1 MSSLQIGFVGIAALF
16 ALLAVRVPI
25 GVSLGAVSI
34 VGIHVLKGGDA
45 AFGAA
50 ITMPHDFYAKWEL
63 SAIPMFLLMGAVAFH
78 TGMTAGLFRCARLWL
93 SRLPGGLAVA
103 TNFAAALFSAV
114 SGSSVA
120 TAAAMG
126 RIAVPEMLRYKYQ
139 PGLATAVAA
148 ASGTIGSLIPPGILF
163 VLYGMFTGQP
173 IGKLLM
179 AGILPGLLTVFIYS
193 AMIIVRCKLDPSL
206 APPIIEKV
214 SWGERFASLR
224 AIWPLPVLIF
234 AVIGVLY
241 AGWATATEAAALGA
255 FISFV
260 IAAVQRTL
268 TRRSI
273 LDSIMETLKG
283 TAMIFFIGVGA
294 ILFTRFLAFSGV
306 PQYMSSLAS
315 VFADN
320 PFLLLVMVSVV
331 YLILGMFLDGLG
343 LLMLTLPVFLPFFE
357 AARIDL
363 IWMGVIIVKF
373 VEISLITPPV
383 GLNAFVIKNVVGS
396 SISLSTIFR
405 ALNWFMLAELVI
417 MGLLFAFPDIS
428 LFIPRQMGG

>member
-1 MSSLQIGFVGIAALF
+1 VIAALF
-16 ALLAVRVPI
+16 ILLALRVPI
-25 GVSLGAVSI
+25 GVSLGGVSV
-34 VGIHVLKGGDA
+34 VGIYLLKGSSA

-78 TGMTAGLFRCARLWL
+78 SGMTAGLFSCARLWL

-173 IGKLLM
+173 IGQLLM
-179 AGILPGLLTVFIYS
+179 AGVLPGLLTVFVYS
-193 AMIIVRCKLDPSL
+193 AMIVVRCKLNPSL
-206 APPIIEKV
+206 APPV
-214 SWGERFASLR
+214 LDRVTWTERFVSLR
-224 AIWPLPVLIF
+224 AIWPLPLLIF
-234 AVIGVLY
+234 AVMGVLY

-255 FISFV
+255 LISFL
-260 IAAVQRTL
+260 IAGVQRKL
-268 TRRSI
+268 TGKAM

-294 ILFTRFLAFSGV
+294 ILFTRFLAFAGV

-320 PFLLLVMVSVV
+320 PFLLLVVVSVV
-331 YLILGMFLDGLG
+331 YLVLGMFLDGLG
-343 LLMLTLPVFLPFFE
+343 LLMLTLPVFLPFFQ
-357 AARIDL
+357 AAGLDL

-383 GLNAFVIKNVVGS
+383 GLNAFVIKSVVGNG
-396 SISLSTIFR
+396 ISLGTIFK
-405 ALNWFMLAELVI
+405 ALNWFMAAEILI
-417 MGLLFAFPDIS
+417 MGLLFAFPEIS
-428 LFIPRQMGG
+428 LFIPRLMAE